1 MWYPMYIMTARE
13 KMVEIQREA
22 DRICSLI
29 VASDYPE
36 IDIEL
41 MKAALRDKVEEYFPD
56 RGYLFDM
63 IYESRFRRLCEQFR
77 TGEEYEF
84 EVGGNFDL

>member
-1 MWYPMYIMTARE
+1 MTLRE
-13 KMVEIQREA
+13 KMREIQREA

-41 MKAALRDKVEEYFPD
+41 MKAALREKVEEYFPD
-56 RGYLFDM
+56 GLDLYEM
-63 IYESRFRRLCEQFR
+63 IYESRFRRLKEQFR
-77 TGEEYEF
+77 NE
-84 EVGGNFDL
+84 D